1 MKKNKFI
8 VDCAIL
14 CALTVVLQLLST
26 FVTNA
31 FQIPLTLALIPVAIA
46 CINYGA
52 RCGLIVASALGLTI
66 YIECALGTQV
76 SGNVMFLLDPVRT
89 FVGSTLRVIAAAGCL
104 LLVAFFTKRF
114 EDKKWRT
121 FLLSALMPVFNTG
134 IFIAVFF
141 ALFNS
146 LMHQWANEAGITVA
160 TFIFLGLVGINFV
173 VELITCTVLCPAI
186 IAALRKIKK

>member
-31 FQIPLTLALIPVAIA
+31 FQFPLTLALIPVAIA

-114 EDKKWRT
+114 EGKKWRT

-134 IFIAVFF
+134 IFIAAFF